1 MSDLNLPPSG
11 DGAIPWSPPTPGTTW
26 SPGDAPVGQPLPSP
40 PVGPPPAPI
49 EPDSGGRGKRIGAM
63 VGAGALLAA
72 GVFAVSRIAGGSSGG
87 AASPEDAVQAMFD
100 ALEQEDAL
108 GALDVLLPGERRTFR
123 QPMVDLMSE
132 LERLEVVSPDA
143 ALDGMSGIDLHFE
156 LDDFEVDEVD
166 DDIADVAVF
175 GTYRVSSDAGQ
186 LPIGDFLIEEGF
198 DGERPDAA
206 STEDGDFGPQGLVV
220 TTVEHDG
227 RWYVSLWYSVAEQ
240 LRGTSSLPTR
250 DEAVVPQGGDSPEEI
265 AAQFIQAM
273 GDLDLELMLASLH
286 PDEFEALQRYAPIF
300 LDDAQRQLDDA
311 GIQVKISEL
320 ELRSSTSGD
329 TGAVGIESFAL
340 ELSGDGDRVVVDW
353 DGECITWE
361 LTGSD
366 ESSGTGC
373 AADAADSFTPDSDT
387 SPEQGAAAFAKALQ
401 DTEII
406 RVATFEGDWYI
417 SLVGSARRN
426 GECVGAARTRGSP
439 GRDGQ
444 HRRGAR
450 LARFRRARGLDRRP
464 LGRRLVDRR
473 RVQRRRRVRHGNR
486 RLDGQ
491 LQQQRRLDR

>member
-1 MSDLNLPPSG
+1 M
-11 DGAIPWSPPTPGTTW
+11 
-26 SPGDAPVGQPLPSP
+26 
-40 PVGPPPAPI
+40 
-49 EPDSGGRGKRIGAM
+49 
-63 VGAGALLAA
+63 
-72 GVFAVSRIAGGSSGG
+72 
-87 AASPEDAVQAMFD
+87 
-100 ALEQEDAL
+100 
-108 GALDVLLPGERRTFR
+108 
-123 QPMVDLMSE
+123 
-132 LERLEVVSPDA
+132 
-143 ALDGMSGIDLHFE
+143 
-156 LDDFEVDEVD
+156 
-166 DDIADVAVF
+166 
-175 GTYRVSSDAGQ
+175 
-186 LPIGDFLIEEGF
+186 F

-265 AAQFIQAM
+265 ATQFIQAM

-340 ELSGDGDRVVVDW
+340 ELSGDGDRVAVDW

-366 ESSGTGC
+366 ETSGTGC

-387 SPEQGAAAFAKALQ
+387 SPEQGAAALAKGLQ
-401 DTEII
+401 DTDII

-417 SLVGSARRN
+417 SLVGSALDGTVN
-426 GECVGAARTRGSP
+426 ALEQLEPEDLQDAMDSIDEVLGSLDSVFPGDSNNDPWGDDSWIDDEFNADDVFGTGTDDSTGSSSSSDDSTDEYVPQPGDECWSIESGEEAATCFQSYVASGELAPTDVPVQLAYPECGLAEAWWSYY
-439 GRDGQ
+439 DGMTDEDFIATVTAAHDCFQ
-444 HRRGAR
+444 A
-450 LARFRRARGLDRRP
+450 
-464 LGRRLVDRR
+464 LVDE
-473 RVQRRRRVRHGNR
+473 GA
-486 RLDGQ
+486 L
-491 LQQQRRLDR
+491 